1 MVEIASAS
9 MISSENRRLP
19 RIKCWADF
27 FGSCSTDAVR
37 ARALAVLTPSC
48 SCAKFARNQGK
59 PRHRGANPNQWQ
71 VTPET
76 ARLIQHWR
84 HHGFSGVR
92 PFFCQIEAVETA
104 IWMTEV
110 APFSAKRQNK
120 RQASIDAVSNAPP
133 KSQHKLINSP

>member
-1 MVEIASAS
+1 
-9 MISSENRRLP
+9 LP
-19 RIKCWADF
+19 ETK
-27 FGSCSTDAVR
+27 
-37 ARALAVLTPSC
+37 
-48 SCAKFARNQGK
+48 
-59 PRHRGANPNQWQ
+59 ANPGTAAPIPING
-71 VTPET
+71 TPET
-76 ARLIQHWR
+76 VRLIQHWR

-104 IWMTEV
+104 IWLTEV